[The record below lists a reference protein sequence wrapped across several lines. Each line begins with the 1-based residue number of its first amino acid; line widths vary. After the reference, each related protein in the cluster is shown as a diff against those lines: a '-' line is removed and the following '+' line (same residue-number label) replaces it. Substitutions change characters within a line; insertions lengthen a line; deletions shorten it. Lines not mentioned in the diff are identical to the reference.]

1 MLSSF
6 CLQQTES
13 TAGNVLNQM
22 QTQRQQLQGAQ
33 GNVWEMR
40 QSAEKAKRDIIA
52 MVKKAR
58 QKKLKLQVI
67 AIGLALV
74 DFFLLVRL
82 LQCGGSFFCKSR
94 YSSSSSSNSNN
105 GNGNYNDG
113 YYGDNSN

>member
-1 MLSSF
+1 
-6 CLQQTES
+6 
-13 TAGNVLNQM
+13 M

-40 QSAEKAKRDIIA
+40 QSAEKAKRDITA

-58 QKKLKLQVI
+58 QKKLKLQMI

-82 LQCGGSFFCKSR
+82 LQCGGRFFCKSR
-94 YSSSSSSNSNN
+94 YSSSSSSSNSNN
-105 GNGNYNDG
+105 GNGNYNG
-113 YYGDNSN
+113 YYGDNNN